1 MITLET
7 VPPEMLGWALLAL
20 VCCPLLIPFLMTRR
34 RAAAARHRPARRPW
48 LLARLDK
55 STPAGPVATTAD
67 PLQLLGFVDR
77 AGPAP
82 FDVERFDGPDPR
94 AGQHLS
100 DAEVVAVAEA
110 LNGPGERWSATPN
123 ADDVEDWLADLTR
136 RRNTP

>member
-7 VPPEMLGWALLAL
+7 VPPELLGWALVSL
-20 VCCPLLIPFLMTRR
+20 VCLPLPIPFLMARR
-34 RAAAARHRPARRPW
+34 RSARGLGRARR
-48 LLARLDK
+48 RREGG
-55 STPAGPVATTAD
+55 TVATTTD

-100 DAEVVAVAEA
+100 DAEVVAVAA
-110 LNGPGERWSATPN
+110 SLNGPGERWSATPN